1 MDFADSTKFFRRK
14 VKTTV
19 SGIGSTFAGRESTFS
34 GRKLTNLQLTNLQN
48 YFSNG
53 TWTFEK

>member
-53 TWTFEK
+53 T